1 MGKTWHIYRN
11 SLRVILLSG
20 VLSFMLLLSGCGQT
34 EESSRTDS
42 SDANLSE
49 TAETVEN
56 GSSGEEEDYTLETK
70 VMDVINDPV
79 FGDYGRLI
87 FPVDRTIDEDLELQ
101 DVGEILT
108 WYNNVNPD
116 RTVEIANYLKDQ
128 VESGEQIFYDIYTD
142 EEKAEDPDKE
152 NTGLFFFRG
161 EPGAKTAVINAGGGF
176 VYVAAMHDSFPHAM
190 ELSKKGYN
198 AFALIYRPGADTAC
212 EDLARAIAFF
222 HENADELQIDMTDYS
237 LWGGSAG
244 ARMAAWL
251 GSYGTAAFGEKEY
264 PAPAA
269 VIMEYTGLSDVTGN
283 EPPTYACVG
292 TNDGIASYRS
302 MKDYIS
308 RIQENGT
315 DAEIQ
320 VFDGLRHGFG
330 LGEGTVA
337 EGWIDEAV
345 SFWERNTGSE

>member
-34 EESSRTDS
+34 EESYRTDS
-42 SDANLSE
+42 SDANPSE
-49 TAETVEN
+49 KAETVEN

-176 VYVAAMHDSFPHAM
+176 VYVAAIH
-190 ELSKKGYN
+190 Y
-198 AFALIYRPGADTAC
+198 
-212 EDLARAIAFF
+212 
-222 HENADELQIDMTDYS
+222 
-237 LWGGSAG
+237 
-244 ARMAAWL
+244 
-251 GSYGTAAFGEKEY
+251 
-264 PAPAA
+264 
-269 VIMEYTGLSDVTGN
+269 
-283 EPPTYACVG
+283 
-292 TNDGIASYRS
+292 
-302 MKDYIS
+302 
-308 RIQENGT
+308 
-315 DAEIQ
+315 
-320 VFDGLRHGFG
+320 
-330 LGEGTVA
+330 
-337 EGWIDEAV
+337 
-345 SFWERNTGSE
+345 